1 MESFFGLWSMDAASA
16 GRRTFQ
22 VCVFEG
28 DRVGLGYGSHKSLD
42 IRHPAPIE
50 SVAILQTTRI
60 THTFNP
66 QWEDLW
72 ILSERL
78 FVEFNSTLQTIT
90 DRYYTVPRPK
100 FSATTSKFTLRPK
113 RKSHLEPHHRSRRPQ
128 HGVYRSVLYHDENNR
143 RY

>member
-1 MESFFGLWSMDAASA
+1 MDAASA
-16 GRRTFQ
+16 RERTFQ

-78 FVEFNSTLQTIT
+78 FVEFTRHCKLLPTGTIQYHAQSSQPQLPNSH
-90 DRYYTVPRPK
+90 
-100 FSATTSKFTLRPK
+100 SAQNGNLT
-113 RKSHLEPHHRSRRPQ
+113 
-128 HGVYRSVLYHDENNR
+128 
-143 RY
+143 